1 MRAELMTAF
10 LSLSLSASALASD
23 PEALDAELAFFE
35 YLGLLVE
42 TEDEWIDPLAAESF
56 DAQTLLDEESAVEGT
71 DPSAVE
77 DTPTVATDALEVPE

>member
-1 MRAELMTAF
+1 MRAELMSAF

-42 TEDEWIDPLAAESF
+42 TEDEWVDPLAAESF
-56 DAQTLLDEESAVEGT
+56 DAQTLLSEESVTEGADLSELEDAPSVTT
-71 DPSAVE
+71 DTQE
-77 DTPTVATDALEVPE
+77 VAE